1 MLTLPWSQNP
11 AASGGSSK
19 VMVQSSKD
27 PPKEEDNEEQAFKPF
42 KSGRHHKK
50 QRSHHHHPGHEEHH
64 HRFRGTDTSKSN
76 QPATG
81 TCTQRQTQAS
91 LAAVGAV
98 AAYGSLR
105 GSSLAAI
112 GAVAGYGA
120 LRGSIK
126 IFHYARRAML
136 RQLLL
141 DLCPALQ
148 KAGYYYW
155 LDFGS
160 LLGIHR
166 DGDLILHDNDIDLA
180 ILNPQWDQIHSRLS
194 CSLPQYTVKLE
205 FPSDA
210 DGQTTFLRVYCS
222 LGFADVFGAV
232 ELEDKGLLVDC
243 GHGEMNCIPTE
254 LVLPTKCI
262 EFKGVEIQVPRD
274 LNGTL
279 QLRYGPTW
287 RVPRYMDKGA
297 DTVEEKKTYARV
309 FKALSKVGIRL

>member
-1 MLTLPWSQNP
+1 MMLQLS
-11 AASGGSSK
+11 
-19 VMVQSSKD
+19 
-27 PPKEEDNEEQAFKPF
+27 KEEDQEKHDSKP
-42 KSGRHHKK
+42 SESDHHHK
-50 QRSHHHHPGHEEHH
+50 QRSHHHYRGREEHH
-64 HRFRGTDTSKSN
+64 HRFRGTATSRSN

-81 TCTQRQTQAS
+81 TCTTQQT

-98 AAYGSLR
+98 AA
-105 GSSLAAI
+105 
-112 GAVAGYGA
+112 YGA

-141 DLCPALQ
+141 DLCPALH
-148 KAGYYYW
+148 KAAHSYW

-160 LLGIHR
+160 LLGVHR

-180 ILNPQWDQIHSRLS
+180 ILDPQWDQLHCHLS
-194 CSLPQYTVKLE
+194 TTLPQYTIKLE

-210 DGQTTFLRVYCS
+210 DGETTFLRVYCF

-232 ELEDKGLLVDC
+232 ELEDKRLLVDC
-243 GHGEMNCIPTE
+243 GHGELNCIPTE
-254 LVLPTKCI
+254 LVLPTKSI
-262 EFKGVEIQVPRD
+262 EWKGVEIQVPRD

-279 QLRYGPTW
+279 HARYGPTW

-297 DTVEEKKTYARV
+297 DTVEGNKTYARV
-309 FKALSKVGIRL
+309 FRALSKVGIRL